1 MITEEKIIE
10 LISELKPGKEITADA
25 ELIASG
31 ILESMDIMML
41 AAKLNE
47 EFDVTISPLDLK
59 EDNFN
64 TVTAI
69 KAMLEDI
76 ADRF

>member
-1 MITEEKIIE
+1 MITEDKIVE
-10 LISELKPGKEITADA
+10 LINELKPGKEITADT

-59 EDNFN
+59 EENFKS
-64 TVTAI
+64 VTSI

>member
-1 MITEEKIIE
+1 MFDIQKIISIIGEIKPGIDIGPDDE
-10 LISELKPGKEITADA
+10 LIEK
-25 ELIASG
+25 G

-59 EDNFN
+59 EENFRS
-64 TVTAI
+64 VAAI
-69 KAMLEDI
+69 VSMLEEI
-76 ADRF
+76 EDRF